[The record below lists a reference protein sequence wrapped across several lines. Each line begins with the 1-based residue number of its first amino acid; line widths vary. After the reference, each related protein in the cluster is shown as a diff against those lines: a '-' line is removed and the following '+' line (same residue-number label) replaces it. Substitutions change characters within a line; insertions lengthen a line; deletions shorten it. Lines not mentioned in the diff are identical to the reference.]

1 LTIILL
7 SLAPIGIRHGRRD
20 GRWAR
25 RNGESHSVK
34 SEAEELLALLV
45 PSYFK
50 LIDQLRKREE
60 IATMMESAG
69 ESDAFNMAIGYT
81 YAAFDDLMMHAEE
94 IVNRSTR

>member
-1 LTIILL
+1 LTITLL
-7 SLAPIGIRHGRRD
+7 SLALTGIRHGLRD

-34 SEAEELLALLV
+34 SEAEQLLEMLV

-81 YAAFDDLMMHAEE
+81 YAAFDHLMMYAEE
-94 IVNRSTR
+94 IVSRSEK